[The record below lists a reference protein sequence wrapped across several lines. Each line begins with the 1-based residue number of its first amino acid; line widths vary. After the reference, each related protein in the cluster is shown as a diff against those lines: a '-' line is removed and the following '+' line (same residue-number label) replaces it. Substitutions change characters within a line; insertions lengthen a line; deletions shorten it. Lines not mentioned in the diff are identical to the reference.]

1 MGIVTS
7 LIISAAMSLGLPCKQ
22 VFIDAALLVAPRALG
37 ELSELDEFASIA
49 CKTDNPDV
57 IWQIA
62 HVETNFRF
70 KIVAFNG
77 SDGRTA
83 RVMEGDAA
91 KKAMAALTSR
101 VSGDSRRRRPNV
113 DIGVMQMN
121 WRVHGEGY
129 GLDATK
135 MSSPSA
141 QVKYLV
147 DKMAPELVPGCG
159 ARWVGC
165 YHSWSPGLSKKYI
178 GRIKSSEFTLKKAVS
193 EVVSLRGSGKQPFGR
208 DAVVQSGKSK
218 PRRGEFRSANG
229 SAIIVEKRKD
239 HLPRNTQTPSGSL
252 SGKPGGPGS
261 NGGAK
266 VSHDVRGQL
275 NQVVSSTPFG
285 VDGQPNSI
293 AIWESGP
300 YLGTPEGHPFNTFWS
315 GR

>member
-7 LIISAAMSLGLPCKQ
+7 LIINAAMSLGLPCER
-22 VFIDAALLVAPRALG
+22 VFVDAALIVAPRAIG
-37 ELSELDEFASIA
+37 ELSDLDEFASIS

-77 SDGRTA
+77 ADGRTA
-83 RVMEGDAA
+83 RVMEGEAA

-101 VSGDSRRRRPNV
+101 VSGKSRRKRPNV

-178 GRIKSSEFTLKKAVS
+178 GRIRSSELTLKKAVS
-193 EVVSLRGSGKQPFGR
+193 EVVSLRGRGIQPFGR
-208 DAVVQSGKSK
+208 DTVVQSGKSK
-218 PRRGEFRSANG
+218 PRRGEFRPSSG
-229 SAIIVEKRKD
+229 GAILVEKRKD
-239 HLPRNTQTPSGSL
+239 HSPPNTQAPGGSL
-252 SGKPGGPGS
+252 SGKPGGP
-261 NGGAK
+261 
-266 VSHDVRGQL
+266 VSHGGDGVPAEGRGEL
-275 NQVVSSTPFG
+275 NQTVSSATFG
-285 VDGQPNSI
+285 VESLQNSI
-293 AIWESGP
+293 AIWDNGP
-300 YLGTPEGHPFNTFWS
+300 NPVTGQGLLFETD
-315 GR
+315 